1 MPRRNQSMKWT
12 TSSTVTPSATL
23 GAITVPM
30 SIRSEPEPND
40 LRIELP
46 QPMPP
51 NTSTAG
57 KAAGSRS
64 TSPAEA
70 ARQSR
75 IITATMIRKS
85 QTKPIWSPSRS
96 ECWAL

>member
-1 MPRRNQSMKWT
+1 MKWT

-30 SIRSEPEPND
+30 SMSRLPVPSH
-40 LRIELP
+40 LSRALP

-51 NTSTAG
+51 NTITAG
-57 KAAGSRS
+57 NAAGRRS

-70 ARQSR
+70 ARQRR
-75 IITATMIRKS
+75 IITATMIAKS
-85 QTKPIWSPSRS
+85 KMKPIFRPSRS
-96 ECWAL
+96 ECCAL